1 MDDRSR
7 TRPISSWS
15 DLSPY
20 SCPQFQRT
28 LPAWRWNFARE
39 ELHLDGRI
47 PQNLLT
53 TLVRQ
58 AKRSRFLP
66 PLFIMFTTA
75 FQRQFDGGK
84 KCWPRCRYRTM
95 ILMMGSKRTEPNHKQ
110 KQKNQGNDKKTLGRG
125 QLQQIAGMPMLIINN
140 FYIFATSLGGFASQL
155 KGELQWQGY
164 LLCQPAKGHD
174 NNP

>member
-1 MDDRSR
+1 MCHQAADSGDGMVAEILPPIPEDPSRLAVELRSGR
-7 TRPISSWS
+7 AP
-15 DLSPY
+15 
-20 SCPQFQRT
+20 
-28 LPAWRWNFARE
+28 
-39 ELHLDGRI
+39 LDGRI